1 MAQRLLRA
9 MGTRLDAERSGQVR
23 NELSEKAKGAEY
35 AFWKLLGFHGIPG
48 SKFLTREW
56 PSAFV
61 A

>member
-1 MAQRLLRA
+1 

-23 NELSEKAKGAEY
+23 NELSEKAKGSEY